1 MNHFLMFYT
10 IVPAFRVDCAATA
23 VVGARRFCRP
33 SMPVPP
39 RRRWGGPALSLSV
52 NISRLASQNRSFRHA
67 KWPVLQHETGR
78 FVMR

>member
-39 RRRWGGPALSLSV
+39 RRRWGGFV
-52 NISRLASQNRSFRHA
+52 FVCQYQSFSIA
-67 KWPVLQHETGR
+67 KQVVSPCKMACFAT
-78 FVMR
+78 